1 MNKIVSVFKLET
13 KEIQEEL
20 LKEQYSI
27 VYLQLPEGLQHYTI
41 DIKTWLEDQ
50 FDITIILDARPC
62 YGACDIPE
70 ESMLEKLN
78 VDAVVQIGHVPIPSM
93 NLSKLSIPIFFVNAL
108 STITLEEVLEKSI
121 PHLVGKY
128 IGIITT
134 AQYLHKRKDIK
145 KILENNGFIAMIT
158 KGDKRLSFNGH
169 VLGCTFTSAT
179 QIVNDVDSFLFI
191 GSGLFHP
198 LGLLLSTNK
207 PVICADPYS
216 NQVIDSKT
224 LEEKKQQVLK
234 QRYGAIA
241 SVKLAQTIA
250 VIIGLKPGQ
259 MRYHYALQ
267 LEKSIQEA
275 GKQSL
280 LLAADTITSSFIDR
294 FPFVDVFVSTA
305 CPRIAIDDYLC
316 YTKPILTPI
325 ELEVALHKKDWDE
338 YVFDEIID

>member
-1 MNKIVSVFKLET
+1 MNKIVSVFKLDT
-13 KEIQEEL
+13 KEIQDEL
-20 LKEQYSI
+20 GKEQYSL
-27 VYLQLPEGLQHYTI
+27 VYLQLPEGLQHYALE
-41 DIKTWLEDQ
+41 IKTWLEDQ
-50 FDITIILDARPC
+50 FDITIILDANPC
-62 YGACDIPE
+62 YGSCDIPE
-70 ESMLEKLN
+70 ESMLEKIKVN
-78 VDAVVQIGHVPIPSM
+78 AVVQIGHVPIPSM
-93 NLSKLSIPIFFVNAL
+93 NINNQSIPIFFVNAL
-108 STITLEEVLEKSI
+108 STIPIEQVLKKSI
-121 PHLVGKY
+121 PHLVGKQ

-134 AQYLHKRKDIK
+134 AQYFQKRKDIK
-145 KILENNGFIAMIT
+145 KILENNGFTITIT
-158 KGDKRLSFNGH
+158 KGDTRLSFNGH
-169 VLGCTFTSAT
+169 VLGCNFTSAT
-179 QIVNDVDSFLFI
+179 RIAHDVDSFLFV

-216 NQVIDSKT
+216 NQVIDTKT

-241 SVKLAQTIA
+241 SAEHAQTIA
-250 VIIGLKPGQ
+250 IIIGLKPGQ

-305 CPRIAIDDYLC
+305 CPRIAIDDYPC
-316 YTKPILTPI
+316 YKKPILTPI
-325 ELEVALHKKDWDE
+325 ELEIALHKKDWDE
-338 YVFDEIID
+338 YVFDEITD